1 VTPYELERRDSGEPR
16 ELVVAVAGELDL
28 TNARE
33 FEERLERL
41 TSANGASLVLDLNRV
56 LFIDSA
62 ALHVLF
68 RRARQL
74 GRERFGLVF
83 EPTSPLARTL
93 SIVAISEVATVGTS
107 VDGLLAAP
115 ALD

>member
-1 VTPYELERRDSGEPR
+1 MTPYQLEPR
-16 ELVVAVAGELDL
+16 ETGDPKELVVNIGGELDL

-33 FEERLERL
+33 LEERLEAL
-41 TSANGASLVLDLNRV
+41 TSSTGACLVLDLTRV

-68 RRARQL
+68 RLARRL
-74 GRERFGLVF
+74 GRERFGLVL

-93 SIVAISEVATVGTS
+93 SIVAISDVATVGTS
-107 VDGLLAAP
+107 VDGIFATP
-115 ALD
+115 VLD

>member
-1 VTPYELERRDSGEPR
+1 MTPYELERRESGDPR

-28 TNARE
+28 TNARD
-33 FEERLERL
+33 FEERLVRL
-41 TSANGASLVLDLNRV
+41 ISPDGASLVLDFNRV

-74 GRERFGLVF
+74 GRDRFGLVF

-107 VDGLLAAP
+107 IDGLLATP